1 VNLRLHLVPRP
12 TLSAVLLVDVWQ
24 GSLIGH
30 LLQGGATQVWVVG
43 SPRLGVLLAQP
54 DDLLLGEQ
62 EGLPPKG
69 FTHLA
74 SLTDLLDVDVAGK
87 RIILLAPE
95 LVGCLEALQPQ
106 PQQTILLGYFRNA
119 RAVTQVLQPQT
130 DLTLLPLG
138 NLTEPS
144 LGNLLAAGFLAR
156 RLLSQS
162 TANHSEGI
170 TLATSLLRAFPDP
183 QEALFQSDWGQ
194 QLYRMGRTEDIAY
207 SSLISLEAA
216 VPRWTGQQSFAA
228 DTYRLSRTQT
238 AYSFGLKENHAAA

>member
-1 VNLRLHLVPRP
+1 MNLRLHLVPRP
-12 TLSAVLLVDVWQ
+12 TSGAALLVDVWQ

-30 LLQGGATQVWVVG
+30 LLQEGAAEVWVVG

-54 DDLLLGEQ
+54 GDLLLGEQ

-69 FTHLA
+69 FTHLG
-74 SLTDLLDVDVAGK
+74 SLTDLAGIDLANK
-87 RIILLAPE
+87 RTIVLAPE
-95 LVGCLEALQPQ
+95 LASSLEALQPQ

-119 RAVTQVLQPQT
+119 RAVTLALQHQST
-130 DLTLLPLG
+130 LTLFPLG
-138 NLTEPS
+138 DTTEPS

-156 RLLSQS
+156 RLLTQA
-162 TANHSEGI
+162 TENHPEGI

-194 QLYRMGRTEDIAY
+194 RLYRMGRTEEIAH
-207 SSLISLEAA
+207 SSLISVETA
-216 VPRWTGQQSFAA
+216 VPRWTGQRLFAA

-238 AYSFGLKENHAAA
+238 AFSFGLQGNYGAA